1 MKASSAVWVA
11 ALFAAGFAVGYGL
24 RGSGGGA
31 VRPEVRVITLRDTVT
46 VAEPAPVAV
55 RYLKPDTVR
64 LAIVAPTD
72 SAVQDSAYVELPRS
86 QAVFEGES
94 YRAYVSGYKPRL
106 DSLALFRSTA
116 AVSVVQPEARRERR
130 FSVGLQAGYGITPK
144 GLQPYI
150 GLGIS
155 VTLARF

>member
-1 MKASSAVWVA
+1 MW
-11 ALFAAGFAVGYGL
+11 GC
-24 RGSGGGA
+24 
-31 VRPEVRVITLRDTVT
+31 
-46 VAEPAPVAV
+46 
-55 RYLKPDTVR
+55 
-64 LAIVAPTD
+64 
-72 SAVQDSAYVELPRS
+72 
-86 QAVFEGES
+86 
-94 YRAYVSGYKPRL
+94 RAYVSGYKPRL

>member
-1 MKASSAVWVA
+1 MGCGLVRGGFCGGVWV
-11 ALFAAGFAVGYGL
+11 G
-24 RGSGGGA
+24 GSGDVA
-31 VRPEVRVITLRDTVT
+31 VRPEVRVITLRDTVM
-46 VAEPAPVAV
+46 VAEPAPVEV

-64 LAIVAPTD
+64 LAIVAPAD
-72 SAVQDSAYVELPRS
+72 SAGQDSAYVELPRS

-94 YRAYVSGYKPRL
+94 YRAYVSGYNPRL

-116 AVSVVQPEARRERR
+116 AVSVVQPEARRGRR